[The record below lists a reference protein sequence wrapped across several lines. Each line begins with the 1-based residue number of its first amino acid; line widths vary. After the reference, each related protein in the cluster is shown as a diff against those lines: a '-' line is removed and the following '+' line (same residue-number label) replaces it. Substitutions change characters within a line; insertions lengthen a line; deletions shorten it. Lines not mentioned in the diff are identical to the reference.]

1 VNRDDEFFRLP
12 RAKPP
17 RRTEP
22 AVDAPA
28 PVEKK
33 ADAPPAS
40 AAEPAA
46 PGPPP
51 APPPPPPPPPPPRKA
66 ASSRGFWLWPLFGV
80 GVIGV
85 AIIGGLLGYWAF
97 MNVAA
102 RLLIS
107 DQPLTIQLPPQSDIV
122 MRTDHKVD
130 VLMKGTIYAQVPLK
144 QTLDLP
150 VNGTYD
156 TIVDIDTQV
165 PLETVITY
173 EGIIPVDSMADIEAK
188 APVNFQNVKKYKN
201 LHFKAKLPLKMRLPV
216 KLVVPV
222 KQVIPLKYH
231 GPLKVAINHVIRT
244 PVDTTLKTALKV
256 NQPFSVPITT
266 SLPVRLQLPQH
277 PVKATIVESDL
288 FLDIATL
295 RLERKPEPPPEPHG
309 AR

>member
-1 VNRDDEFFRLP
+1 MNRDDDFFRLP
-12 RAKPP
+12 RPGASQ
-17 RRTEP
+17 
-22 AVDAPA
+22 
-28 PVEKK
+28 EKR
-33 ADAPPAS
+33 ATRATP
-40 AAEPAA
+40 
-46 PGPPP
+46 
-51 APPPPPPPPPPPRKA
+51 
-66 ASSRGFWLWPLFGV
+66 WLWPLFGTSVV
-80 GVIGV
+80 G
-85 AIIGGLLGYWAF
+85 ALIIGGLAGYWAF
-97 MNVAA
+97 MNIAA
-102 RLLIS
+102 RLLLV

-156 TIVDIDTQV
+156 TIVDIDTKV

-173 EGIIPVDSMADIEAK
+173 EGVIPVDSMADIEAK

-201 LHFKAKLPLKMRLPV
+201 LHFKAKLPLKLRLPV
-216 KLVVPV
+216 RLVVPV

-244 PVDTTLKTALKV
+244 PVDTTLKTALAV
-256 NQPFSVPITT
+256 NQPFSVPVTT

-295 RLERKPEPPPEPHG
+295 RLERKRDDRAP
-309 AR
+309 

>member
-1 VNRDDEFFRLP
+1 MNRDDEFFRLP
-12 RAKPP
+12 KARP
-17 RRTEP
+17 RRAEP
-22 AVDAPA
+22 AVERAAQAEPREVAAQASPPA
-28 PVEKK
+28 P
-33 ADAPPAS
+33 
-40 AAEPAA
+40 

-51 APPPPPPPPPPPRKA
+51 RASPHRAP
-66 ASSRGFWLWPLFGV
+66 WLWPLFGA

-85 AIIGGLLGYWAF
+85 VIVGGLFGYWAF

-102 RLLIS
+102 RLIIS
-107 DQPLTIQLPPQSDIV
+107 DQALTIQLPPRSNIV
-122 MRTDHKVD
+122 MRTNHNVD

-144 QTLDLP
+144 QMLDLP
-150 VNGTYD
+150 VSGTYD
-156 TIVDIDTQV
+156 TIIDIDTQV

-201 LHFKAKLPLKMRLPV
+201 LHFKAKLPLKLRLPV

-231 GPLKVAINHVIRT
+231 GPLKVGIDHVIRT
-244 PVDTTLKTALKV
+244 PVDTTLRTALKV

-266 SLPVRLQLPQH
+266 SLPVSLQLPQH

-288 FLDIATL
+288 FLNLATL
-295 RLERKPEPPPEPHG
+295 RLERKPPASAATRP
-309 AR
+309 